1 MGGNHGEKTPTS
13 PLARPG
19 TISLS
24 IQLPGKT
31 LIQHLNLCRLF
42 EPEVRAER
50 KAADKRQ
57 GL

>member
-13 PLARPG
+13 PLQ
-19 TISLS
+19 I
-24 IQLPGKT
+24 PGKK
-31 LIQHLNLCRLF
+31 LILHLNPYRLF